1 VAGDIAMTDLV
12 GSVLLIEDD
21 PVDAELILRGLARIS
36 GSSLDVRWVTSLQL
50 AREAVAEL
58 PPQIVLTDLTL
69 PDARDLEAIPVLMSL
84 CDESSLIVQTGVDDE
99 EMPIRALE
107 LGAQDFLRKGFITPD
122 VLDRA
127 IRYALARSRTQA
139 ELLGAQREREK
150 SITELDGFAH
160 VVAHDLRAPVRTAR
174 LFADRLL
181 NEINSDDPVVIDF
194 GDRLE
199 SSLEK
204 VDRMILSM
212 LDFASLRGLV
222 PTAVPVDLAEC
233 VEQCKQLI
241 RADLAGA
248 EGTIKID
255 VEDGLVVNADEEQLT
270 RVLLNVLVNAVKY
283 RRDDAPL
290 EIGIRARSTGDM
302 ITIDVTDSGTG
313 VKEEHAER
321 AFEVLERLDPR
332 RSTGLGFGLAIS
344 RRIVEGYGGSI
355 RFVHDRPEGAHLEI
369 VLPAAARLSA
379 PAVSTAPAA
388 AAAPQ
393 PGSSTTRQ

>member
-1 VAGDIAMTDLV
+1 MTDLV

-36 GSSLDVRWVTSLQL
+36 KSSLDVRWVTSLET
-50 AREAVAEL
+50 AREAVATL
-58 PPQIVLTDLTL
+58 NPQIVLTDLTL
-69 PDARDLEAIPVLMSL
+69 PDATDLEVIPVLVGL
-84 CDESSLIVQTGVDDE
+84 CNEASLIVQTGVDDE

-107 LGAQDFLRKGFITPD
+107 LGAQDVLRKGFITPD

-150 SITELDGFAH
+150 SANELDGFAH

-181 NEINSDDPVVIDF
+181 NEIDSDDPVVVDF
-194 GDRLE
+194 GNRLE

-222 PTAVPVDLAEC
+222 PTGVPVDVADC
-233 VEQCKQLI
+233 VTQCVQLI
-241 RADLAGA
+241 KADLAGA
-248 EGTIKID
+248 DGTICVD
-255 VEDGLVVNADEEQLT
+255 VEEGLQVNADEEQLT
-270 RVLLNVLVNAVKY
+270 RVLLNLLANSVKY
-283 RRDDAPL
+283 CRDDVPV
-290 EIGIRARSTGDM
+290 EIEISARRTQQQ
-302 ITIDVTDSGTG
+302 TIIVDVVDNGTG
-313 VKEEHAER
+313 VDASNAER

-344 RRIVEGYGGSI
+344 RRIVEGYGGRI
-355 RFVHDRPEGAHLEI
+355 RFVHDRPNGAHLQI
-369 VLPAAARLSA
+369 VFPTGDAS
-379 PAVSTAPAA
+379 VED
-388 AAAPQ
+388 
-393 PGSSTTRQ
+393 